1 MYLPTNLRN
10 RGMLAT
16 SAFHRRTR
24 DPPAMISTLRCRQ
37 NRLLYIMLQ
46 IDHYYIII
54 LPQTGLNGRSDK
66 AHARTADG
74 IRVQPVVCVSCQLKR
89 NRSMPSS
96 VWLLE
101 TRRVD
106 DMSALYNLSP
116 GNSPA
121 RLIKLPMTTV
131 IVAVMAAMTI
141 SIEGRFF
148 IFIVLFL
155 FLLFRSTH
163 LLSNYSDGVVALS
176 RKGRKLKQPERH
188 CLWHT

>member
-1 MYLPTNLRN
+1 
-10 RGMLAT
+10 MLTT
-16 SAFHRRTR
+16 SAFRRRTWG
-24 DPPAMISTLRCRQ
+24 PSAMINTLRCRQ
-37 NRLLYIMLQ
+37 NRLPYIFIMIQ

-54 LPQTGLNGRSDK
+54 LTRTGLNGRSDK

-74 IRVQPVVCVSCQLKR
+74 IRVQPVVCVSCQSKR

-106 DMSALYNLSP
+106 DMSPLYNLSP

-131 IVAVMAAMTI
+131 VAVTAAMTI
-141 SIEGRFF
+141 AIEERFCVF
-148 IFIVLFL
+148 YFYCFFL
-155 FLLFRSTH
+155 SFRSPH
-163 LLSNYSDGVVALS
+163 LPSNYPDEVVALS
-176 RKGRKLKQPERH
+176 RKGRKRK
-188 CLWHT
+188 